1 MRALLAAAFLAAAA
15 SRCAAMGEGTDDFA
29 MPQMQMTSGLVLYY
43 NSTGPMSFLSMTPRD
58 VPAGARLIPEVR
70 GVTCQRGVSIPTA
83 VSINATDIS
92 GVYGDGGY
100 VKSLKKIVKAHPDV
114 AGIYDVRVDLEIFSV
129 LGFYR
134 STCTI
139 VTARAFALPSAAT
152 ALAPAPAPAKS

>member
-1 MRALLAAAFLAAAA
+1 MRALLAAAFLAAASA
-15 SRCAAMGEGTDDFA
+15 PCAAMGEGTDDFA
-29 MPQMQMTSGLVLYY
+29 VPQMQTTSGFVLYY

-58 VPAGARLIPEVR
+58 VPKNARLLPEVR
-70 GVTCQRGVSIPTA
+70 GVNCQRGLSIPTA

-100 VKSLKKIVKAHPDV
+100 VKSLLKIVKAHPDV
-114 AGIYDVRVDLEIFSV
+114 AGIYDVRVDLEIFSI

-139 VTARAFALPSAAT
+139 VTARAFALPPGAPVAVPAT
-152 ALAPAPAPAKS
+152 APAKS